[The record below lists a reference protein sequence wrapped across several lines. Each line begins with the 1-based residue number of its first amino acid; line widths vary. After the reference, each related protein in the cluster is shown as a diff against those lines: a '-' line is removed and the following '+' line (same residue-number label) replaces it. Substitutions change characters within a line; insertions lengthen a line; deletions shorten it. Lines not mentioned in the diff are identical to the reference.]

1 MKRKPIDKSTGQL
14 KSYAVSALY
23 LYIAEQFRHHERTYK
38 QITYAALARH
48 IGLPWVFAG
57 DNAPLI
63 VVLRAAL
70 ARMESVG
77 MVGIKPCTH
86 DTVLV
91 RLLCSPRKLR
101 RYGDDYVWHV
111 FDSEW
116 ARGDTSKV
124 S

>member
-91 RLLCSPRKLR
+91 RLLCSPASCDAMVTITCGMFSIANGRA
-101 RYGDDYVWHV
+101 GIQ
-111 FDSEW
+111 
-116 ARGDTSKV
+116 AR
-124 S
+124 